1 MVVQLILMQAVCSK
15 VTSKVNSAVFSV
27 ESLSLCI
34 LYVRLGTKLA
44 QFHALLPGTMMFSLE
59 TMKSFERENVHSD
72 DFLSTAVMSSLDE
85 AMQSLE
91 IGQET
96 VQEPVT
102 KTV

>member
-1 MVVQLILMQAVCSK
+1 
-15 VTSKVNSAVFSV
+15 
-27 ESLSLCI
+27 
-34 LYVRLGTKLA
+34 
-44 QFHALLPGTMMFSLE
+44 MMFSLE

>member
-1 MVVQLILMQAVCSK
+1 ML
-15 VTSKVNSAVFSV
+15 
-27 ESLSLCI
+27 
-34 LYVRLGTKLA
+34 
-44 QFHALLPGTMMFSLE
+44 SLE
-59 TMKSFERENVHSD
+59 TMKSLEKENVHSSA
-72 DFLSTAVMSSLDE
+72 FLSTTVMNSLDE

>member
-1 MVVQLILMQAVCSK
+1 MRSSSWGGAKRLIR
-15 VTSKVNSAVFSV
+15 
-27 ESLSLCI
+27 I
-34 LYVRLGTKLA
+34 LVAKPRGKRYG
-44 QFHALLPGTMMFSLE
+44 GTMMFSLE